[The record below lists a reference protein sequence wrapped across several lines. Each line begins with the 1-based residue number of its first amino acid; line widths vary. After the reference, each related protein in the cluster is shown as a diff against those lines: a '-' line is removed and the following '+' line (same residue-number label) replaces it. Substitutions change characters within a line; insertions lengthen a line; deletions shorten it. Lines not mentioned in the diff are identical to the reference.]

1 MMTLPAEIQSAL
13 VGLESSGENIK
24 TASASDVFRYEN
36 SSSGAVV
43 FLKIQ
48 RPSWSPPLSIEMKI
62 MEWLCE
68 KLPVPEVIA
77 YHREDDVEYLVTTA
91 VPGIPSHDRSCHVDK
106 QRLVEQLAESLH
118 TIHALPIN
126 DCPID
131 KTPTGLIAWGRQ
143 RIRAGIITS
152 KMVEEENLTGSPD
165 EALDWL
171 EGRMPS
177 LEGPVI
183 THGDYCLPNVL
194 IHNHKVS
201 GFIDLG
207 YFGFGDPYRDFIAA
221 QYSVRR
227 NLGEGW
233 IAPFFKAFGVG
244 PLNEEKLRWYR
255 QIQAFD

>member
-1 MMTLPAEIQSAL
+1 
-13 VGLESSGENIK
+13 
-24 TASASDVFRYEN
+24 
-36 SSSGAVV
+36 
-43 FLKIQ
+43 
-48 RPSWSPPLSIEMKI
+48 
-62 MEWLCE
+62 
-68 KLPVPEVIA
+68 
-77 YHREDDVEYLVTTA
+77 
-91 VPGIPSHDRSCHVDK
+91 
-106 QRLVEQLAESLH
+106 
-118 TIHALPIN
+118 
-126 DCPID
+126 
-131 KTPTGLIAWGRQ
+131 
-143 RIRAGIITS
+143 
-152 KMVEEENLTGSPD
+152 
-165 EALDWL
+165 
-171 EGRMPS
+171 MPS